1 MSGRSAFALLFY
13 ALAQASVAANLDV
26 GLSADITSLDPHYHN
41 VAPNNG
47 MAKHVFDT
55 LIRNDP
61 RQKLVPGLATSWKA
75 IDDTTW
81 EMQLRKGV
89 KWHDGSGFTAEDV
102 AFTLQRAINVPNSP
116 SSFSTYVPRN
126 AVVEIKGP
134 YLVHIKTPKPA
145 PTFPN
150 DITAV
155 AIVSKKHGEKAGTED
170 YNSGKAMIGT
180 GPYKFVEFAKGD
192 RIVLAANDKYWGG
205 KEAWDKVTFK
215 IINTPA
221 TRVAALLSGST
232 QFIEGVPTADAAQLE
247 KNKNLNVV
255 SGISNRLIYLH
266 IDTGREKNSPFVT
279 DNGGRPLEAN
289 PLRDLR
295 VRKAISMALSR
306 EAIVARVMEGKA
318 VPASQLMPEGFFGT
332 SKKLK
337 VEKYDAE
344 AARKLMAEAGY
355 PGGFGLTIHGPN
367 NRYINDDKIVQTVAQ
382 LLRRINIDAKVETI
396 PSSVFFTRATKLE
409 FSLMLLGWGAES
421 GEASSPLKALL
432 HSYNRDMG
440 MGNANRGRYSNPRV
454 DQLTEQAIVTID
466 DKKRE
471 LLLQEA
477 TEIAIGDL
485 GIIPVHYEVST
496 WGMQKNLTYKAR
508 TDQYTLAMDIRPV
521 K

>member
-1 MSGRSAFALLFY
+1 M
-13 ALAQASVAANLDV
+13 LAQAGLAADLNI
-26 GLSADITSLDPHYHN
+26 GLSADITSMDPHYHN

-61 RQKLVPGLATSWKA
+61 RQKLIAGLATAWKA

-89 KWHDGSGFTAEDV
+89 RWHDGAEFTAEDV
-102 AFTLQRAINVPNSP
+102 AFSFQRAINVPNSP
-116 SSFSTYVPRN
+116 SSFSIYVPRN

-155 AIVSKKHGEKAGTED
+155 AVVSKKHGDKAGTED

-205 KEAWDKVTFK
+205 KEPWDKVTLK

-221 TRVAALLSGST
+221 TRVAALLSGSV
-232 QFIEGVPTADAAQLE
+232 QFIEGVPTADAAQME
-247 KNKNLNVV
+247 KNKSFNVV

-279 DNGGRPLEAN
+279 DNAGRPLEAN

-295 VRKAISMALSR
+295 VRKAMSMALSR

-318 VPASQLMPEGFFGT
+318 VPAGQLLPDGFFGT

-355 PGGFGLTIHGPN
+355 PNGFGLTIHGPN
-367 NRYINDDKIVQTVAQ
+367 NRYINDDKITQTVAQ
-382 LLRRINIDAKVETI
+382 LLRRINIDAKVETM

-432 HSYNRDMG
+432 HSYNRELG
-440 MGNANRGRYSNPRV
+440 LGNTNRGRYSNPRV
-454 DQLTEQAIVTID
+454 DQLTQQAIVTID

-471 LLLQEA
+471 QLLQEA

-485 GIIPVHYEVST
+485 GIIPIHYEVST

-508 TDQYTLAMDIRPV
+508 TDQYTLAMDIRPA